1 MRPHAAIPITTPLK
15 TGGVDLRHA
24 ISSNK
29 NHTILKTE
37 SFSQLRLSIL
47 TTVTAI
53 LLSVLAGSCSRH
65 KEKTISPTDPLS
77 DQVDSLSRLVYT
89 DPAGVEA
96 TFNALRDSAA
106 GRNPDYWTSM
116 STIMSI
122 TRLMQGDREGSDSV
136 LATVKAFCD
145 ANPGPTRSLGRYY
158 EISGIIHTL
167 YGRND
172 SAIPYLEKA
181 YNIAMAGHNYSVAI
195 NMMGSI
201 AELYEL
207 NGDPAVAVQHFRR
220 ALILADSTG
229 IHENDFSTRTRTAGA
244 YTSMGNYPE
253 ADHFF
258 EMNMPQLDKADDMGR
273 FFFYSNQGNSYYYRH
288 DYRSALKCFLNAEAT
303 LDSMAAPD
311 PNYLAV
317 TDANIGECYMFLDS
331 LDKAEAYIDTAVSLF
346 DAMAVNDINQTF
358 YLNSLRGSLALKQGN
373 ISHAQELLLAIN
385 PAEIVIAPRYIA
397 AHYNRLRD
405 FYAATGDYR
414 RALDYT
420 LKAAEINDSL
430 RLRVNANFAEEVNT
444 RYRQDTTILN
454 TRLRVIEKDEEVKS
468 LYLWIYGVILTALII
483 SGAIVWISIRRNRR
497 NRKEVT
503 SLHESLISTK
513 MENVRNRLSPHFIFN
528 VLNSEIKDRNDGVAN
543 LFRLM
548 RHNLELCNRQV
559 IPLSEELSFIDSYL
573 AVERGALGDS
583 FVYRKTVSPD
593 IDPDKV
599 KIPAMMLEI
608 FVENAVKH
616 GLRGHDDP
624 HKRLYLDVELRDGNI
639 VYTVTNSSAP
649 DGRIPHAPGTGTG
662 LRVISQTIQTLNSRS
677 KRKIDLCQKVV
688 DDSEMPGRS
697 LYRIILTIPADFR
710 FSILEKGNWGGGN

>member
-1 MRPHAAIPITTPLK
+1 MTSGT
-15 TGGVDLRHA
+15 

-37 SFSQLRLSIL
+37 SFLQLRLPIL
-47 TTVTAI
+47 ATVTAI
-53 LLSVLAGSCSRH
+53 FLSIVTGSCSRH
-65 KEKTISPTDPLS
+65 KEKSISPSDPLS
-77 DQVDSLSRLVYT
+77 DRVDSLSRLVYT

-96 TFNALRDSAA
+96 AFKALRDSAA

-136 LATVKAFCD
+136 LASVKSFCD
-145 ANPGPTRSLGRYY
+145 AHPGPTRSLGRYY

-181 YNIAMAGHNYSVAI
+181 YDIAMAGRNYPAAI
-195 NMMGSI
+195 NMLGSI

-207 NGDPAVAVQHFRR
+207 KGDPAVAVQHFRR
-220 ALILADSTG
+220 ALFLADSTG
-229 IHENDFSTRTRTAGA
+229 MHENDFSTRTRTAGA

-258 EMNMPQLDKADDMGR
+258 EMNLPQLYNVDEMTR
-273 FFFYSNQGNSYYYRH
+273 FFFYSNRGNSYYYRQ
-288 DYRSALKCFLNAEAT
+288 DYGSALRCFLRAGAT

-311 PNYLAV
+311 PNYIAV

-331 LDKAEAYIDTAVSLF
+331 LNQAADYIDTAVGLF
-346 DAMAVNDINQTF
+346 NALAVNDINQTF
-358 YLNSLRGSLALKQGN
+358 YLNSLRGSLALKQGDIN
-373 ISHAQELLLAIN
+373 RARELLLAID
-385 PAEIVIAPRYIA
+385 PSEIAIAPRYIA
-397 AHYNRLRD
+397 SHYNRLRD
-405 FYAATGDYR
+405 FYAAIGDYR
-414 RALDYT
+414 RSLDYT
-420 LKAAEINDSL
+420 LKATEINDSL
-430 RLRVNANFAEEVNT
+430 RRRINANFAEEVNT

-468 LYLWIYGVILTALII
+468 LYLWIYGVILIALII
-483 SGAIVWISIRRNRR
+483 SGAIVWMSVRRNRR
-497 NRKEVT
+497 NREEV
-503 SLHESLISTK
+503 SMLHESLISTK

-559 IPLSEELSFIDSYL
+559 IPLSEELSFIDNYL

-583 FVYRKTVSPD
+583 FVYSKSIDPA

-599 KIPAMMLEI
+599 KIPAMILQI

-616 GLRGHDDP
+616 GLKGHDDP
-624 HKRLYLDVELRDGNI
+624 HKRLNLDAELRDGNI

-649 DGRIPHAPGTGTG
+649 DGSAPHAPGTGTG
-662 LRVISQTIQTLNSRS
+662 LRVVSQTIQTLNSRS

-688 DDSEMPGRS
+688 EDSEIPGRS
-697 LYRIILTIPADFR
+697 LYRIILTIPADFN
-710 FSILEKGNWGGGN
+710 FSILERGTR